1 MIITDADLEWGY
13 ERKKESCEKRLIG
26 FELTLADY
34 KALFR
39 ARGNLKCF
47 YTDAEFN
54 LKSTESDNYP
64 TLDRINSSKPYCRGN
79 VVFCTKLTND
89 LKGRFIEND
98 FSRKGIGTTN
108 SFILGRIT
116 KVLEQPNIMEERYG
130 VYEDLF
136 NKVDERLQEIQQRVD
151 LVEIKE
157 EQKTK
162 EILRQ
167 ETLEKYEYEQNLAK
181 EFNSWW
187 GFFKELDC
195 VFALTFKEFRDV
207 MRAKSCRISKKEFT
221 SWGQRSFFVLD
232 KTKTIIE
239 KDNIVLC
246 DKTVQE
252 CLDRMGGVDLELL
265 HTVGKS
271 LIKLGE

>member
-1 MIITDADLEWGY
+1 MIITDANLERGY

-79 VVFCTKLTND
+79 LCFCTKMVNT
-89 LKGRFIEND
+89 LKNKYIENN

-116 KVLEQPNIMEERYG
+116 KVLEQPKIMEERLD

-136 NKVDERLQEIQQRVD
+136 NKVDERLQEIQQKAD

-162 EILRQ
+162 EILKQ
-167 ETLEKYEYEQNLAK
+167 ETLEKYY
-181 EFNSWW
+181 
-187 GFFKELDC
+187 
-195 VFALTFKEFRDV
+195 
-207 MRAKSCRISKKEFT
+207 
-221 SWGQRSFFVLD
+221 
-232 KTKTIIE
+232 
-239 KDNIVLC
+239 
-246 DKTVQE
+246 
-252 CLDRMGGVDLELL
+252 
-265 HTVGKS
+265 
-271 LIKLGE
+271 